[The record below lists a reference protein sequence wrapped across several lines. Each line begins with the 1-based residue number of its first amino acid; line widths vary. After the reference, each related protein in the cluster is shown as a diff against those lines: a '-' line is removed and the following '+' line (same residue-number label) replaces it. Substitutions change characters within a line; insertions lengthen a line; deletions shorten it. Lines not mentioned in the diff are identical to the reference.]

1 MILSLV
7 ISATS
12 YAENAGEIY
21 LEKSTIVSSTGFE
34 TNLKNVASNLIV
46 ITAKE
51 IEDNNY
57 QSVDEI
63 LNSIPAVNIIN
74 QGVDKIIDL
83 RGQGENVKTNVQVL
97 VDGVQ
102 INFLDMSMIPTP
114 INTLD
119 VNVILKN

>member
-12 YAENAGEIY
+12 YAENVGEIY

-74 QGVDKIIDL
+74 QGADKIIDL

-102 INFLDMSMIPTP
+102 INSLDTSMTPTP

-119 VNVILKN
+119 VNVI

>member
-1 MILSLV
+1 MNIKKFFILSLI

-34 TNLKNVASNLIV
+34 TNLKNVASNPIV

-63 LNSIPAVNIIN
+63 LNAIPAVNIIN
-74 QGVDKIIDL
+74 QGADKTIDL
-83 RGQGENVKTNVQVL
+83 RGQGENAKTNVQVL

-102 INFLDMSMIPTP
+102 INSLDTSH
-114 INTLD
+114 L
-119 VNVILKN
+119 